1 MNDITIIRT
10 NPITSI
16 VGINLGYISILK
28 ISLIQVAI
36 GNEANIAKNS
46 ASTKD
51 VLEYIDKA

>member
-36 GNEANIAKNS
+36 GNEANIPKNS

-51 VLEYIDKA
+51 VLEYIDKV

>member
-51 VLEYIDKA
+51 VLEYIDKV